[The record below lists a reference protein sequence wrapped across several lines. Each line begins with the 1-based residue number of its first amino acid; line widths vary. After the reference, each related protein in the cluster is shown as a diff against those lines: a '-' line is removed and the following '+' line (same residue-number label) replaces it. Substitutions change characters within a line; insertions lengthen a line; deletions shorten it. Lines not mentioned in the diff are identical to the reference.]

1 MMEKFLEVLN
11 TRRSIRKFLDR
22 PVEKEKILKI
32 LEAGMNAPS
41 AGNEQP
47 WHFVV
52 VTDRQKML
60 AMKEKHPYAAMLAE
74 AAAAI
79 AVVADPR
86 LLKYP
91 GPGQEMWIQDLSA
104 ATENILLAIHALGL
118 GGVWL
123 AVHPYEE
130 REREIAKILEIPE
143 GYRILNLIALGYP
156 NQTPYTTSRFKEERI
171 HWEKW

>member
-1 MMEKFLEVLN
+1 MDELLKFIN
-11 TRRSIRKFLDR
+11 TRRSVRKFLDKS
-22 PVEKEKILKI
+22 VEKEKILKI

-52 VTDRQKML
+52 VTDREKLL
-60 AMKEKHPYAAMLAE
+60 ALKEKHPYAAMLAE

-79 AVVADPR
+79 AVVADTN

-104 ATENILLAIHALGL
+104 ATENILLAIHTLGL

-123 AVHPYEE
+123 AVHPYED
-130 REREIAKILEIPE
+130 REKEIAGILNIPA

-156 NQTPYTTSRFKEERI
+156 NQTPDTTSRFQESRI
-171 HWEKW
+171 HWEQW